1 MESSIAAF
9 LMRWSACELLPTI
22 EACTCMLESWPELP
36 LKYRFSTGGQRRKTI
51 GVACVG
57 LAGKLTTASN
67 EPWAHVLAGGRLG
80 V

>member
-1 MESSIAAF
+1 
-9 LMRWSACELLPTI
+9 
-22 EACTCMLESWPELP
+22 MLESWPELP
-36 LKYRFSTGGQRRKTI
+36 SKYWFSTGGQRRKTI

-67 EPWAHVLAGGRLG
+67 ESCAHVVAGGGLG